1 MIWIVSSK
9 EKGFLQ
15 HSLVER
21 FSQLNRESLSFGA
34 DLKKISQESN
44 IPDSIVIN
52 ADEDILTTPDIL
64 IFVRDLAVKEHI
76 PIFIMGDK
84 DPMDKIL
91 RSFDAIYIK
100 ERFHRPV
107 DVKEVA
113 KTVDAYLAFAGRQV

>member
-1 MIWIVSSK
+1 MIWIVSAN

-21 FSQLNRESLSFGA
+21 FSQLNLEVHSFKADVKQLSA
-34 DLKKISQESN
+34 ECSV
-44 IPDSIVIN
+44 PDSIVIT
-52 ADEDILTTPDIL
+52 ADEEILGKPDAL
-64 IFVRDLAVKEHI
+64 IYIRDLAVREGI

-84 DPMDKIL
+84 DPMDMIL
-91 RSFDAIYIK
+91 RSFDSIYIK
-100 ERFHRPV
+100 ACFHRPV